1 MTPRTLFPLAV
12 AAALLAVPGRGQAQ
26 ETPKTEAAPKP
37 EAVKASDERPADRGG
52 MPGSTVR
59 VSLVIGR
66 YQGDKKVASL
76 PYTLVVGTGGART
89 RMRMG
94 VDTPI
99 SVTPFVTPSEQGGSK
114 PPTSFQY
121 KNVGTNIDCAAWE
134 RRRLSEAGQPET
146 VYRVS
151 LSVENSSAFSGP
163 DARAAGGGVEGAPL
177 FRRFETA
184 IDVGLHDGQT
194 LQTIASTDPVTGEV
208 VKIDVTLN
216 VVK

>member
-1 MTPRTLFPLAV
+1 MARRSLVILATV
-12 AAALLAVPGRGQAQ
+12 LALVGLALPGRSQ
-26 ETPKTEAAPKP
+26 EAPKAEAPKP
-37 EAVKASDERPADRGG
+37 EAVKAPDERPGERGG

-59 VSLVIGR
+59 VSLVIAR

-99 SVTPFVTPSEQGGSK
+99 PVTSVTVSEQGGSK
-114 PPTSFQY
+114 PSTSFQY
-121 KNVGTNIDCAAWE
+121 RNVGTNVDCAVWE
-134 RRRLSEAGQPET
+134 RSRLGEAGQPEK
-146 VYRVS
+146 VYRLS

-163 DARAAGGGVEGAPL
+163 DARVAGGGFEGAPL

-194 LQTIASTDPVTGEV
+194 MQTIASTDPVTGEV

-216 VVK
+216 VVR

>member
-1 MTPRTLFPLAV
+1 MARRSLVTL
-12 AAALLAVPGRGQAQ
+12 AAALALAALAMPARAQ
-26 ETPKTEAAPKP
+26 EPPRPEAAPKP
-37 EAVKASDERPADRGG
+37 PETPKASEERSVERV

-59 VSLVIGR
+59 VGLVIAR
-66 YQGDKKVASL
+66 YQGDKKIASL

-99 SVTPFVTPSEQGGSK
+99 PVTSFAVSEQGGSK
-114 PPTSFQY
+114 PSTSFQY
-121 KNVGTNIDCAAWE
+121 RNVGTNIDCAVWE
-134 RRRLSEAGQPET
+134 RARMSEAGQRET
-146 VYRVS
+146 IYRVS

-163 DARAAGGGVEGAPL
+163 DARVAGGAAEGAPL
-177 FRRFETA
+177 FRRFDTT
-184 IDVGLHDGQT
+184 IDVGMRDGQT
-194 LQTIASTDPVTGEV
+194 VQTIASTDPVTGEV

>member
-1 MTPRTLFPLAV
+1 MARRSLMTL
-12 AAALLAVPGRGQAQ
+12 AAALALAAFSIPGGAQ
-26 ETPKTEAAPKP
+26 EPPKL
-37 EAVKASDERPADRGG
+37 EAVKPSDDRPAGG

-59 VSLVIGR
+59 VSLVITR
-66 YQGDKKVASL
+66 YQGDKKIASL
-76 PYTLVVGTGGART
+76 PYTLVVGAGGTRT

-99 SVTPFVTPSEQGGSK
+99 PVTSFVTMSEQGGPK
-114 PPTSFQY
+114 PSTSYQY
-121 KNVGTNIDCAAWE
+121 RNVGTNIDCAVWE
-134 RRRLSEAGQPET
+134 RGRMSDAGQRET
-146 VYRVS
+146 VYRLS

-163 DARAAGGGVEGAPL
+163 EARVAGGAAEGAPL

-184 IDVGLHDGQT
+184 IDVGLNDGQT
-194 LQTIASTDPVTGEV
+194 VQTIASTDPVTGEV

>member
-1 MTPRTLFPLAV
+1 MAHRPLVTL
-12 AAALLAVPGRGQAQ
+12 AAALALAAFAIPGHAQ
-26 ETPKTEAAPKP
+26 EPPKAEATPKA
-37 EAVKASDERPADRGG
+37 EAVKASDERPAERGG

-59 VSLVIGR
+59 VSLVIAR
-66 YQGDKKVASL
+66 YQGDRKVASL

-99 SVTPFVTPSEQGGSK
+99 PVTSFAPGPEPGGSK

-121 KNVGTNIDCAAWE
+121 KNVGTNVDCAVWE

-146 VYRVS
+146 VYRLS

-163 DARAAGGGVEGAPL
+163 DARAAVGGVEGAPL

>member
-1 MTPRTLFPLAV
+1 MEHRSLVTLT
-12 AAALLAVPGRGQAQ
+12 AALALAAFAITGRAQ
-26 ETPKTEAAPKP
+26 EPPKPEAAPKP
-37 EAVKASDERPADRGG
+37 EAVKASDERSADRGG

-59 VSLVIGR
+59 VSLVIAR

-99 SVTPFVTPSEQGGSK
+99 PVTSFVTSEQGGPK
-114 PPTSFQY
+114 PSTSIQY
-121 KNVGTNIDCAAWE
+121 KNVGTNVDCAVWE

-146 VYRVS
+146 VYRLS

>member
-1 MTPRTLFPLAV
+1 MSLRHAVTL
-12 AAALLAVPGRGQAQ
+12 AAATTLAALAMPGRAQ
-26 ETPKTEAAPKP
+26 EVPRAEAPKP
-37 EAVKASDERPADRGG
+37 EGVKAPDERGG
-52 MPGSTVR
+52 MPRSTVR
-59 VSLVIGR
+59 VSLVIAR

-99 SVTPFVTPSEQGGSK
+99 PVTSVTVSEPGGPK

-121 KNVGTNIDCAAWE
+121 RTVGTNVDCAVWE
-134 RRRLSEAGQPET
+134 RDRMSEAGQRET

-151 LSVENSSAFSGP
+151 LNVENSSAFSGP

-184 IDVGLHDGQT
+184 IEVGLRDGQT
-194 LQTIASTDPVTGEV
+194 VQTVASTDPVTGEV

-216 VVK
+216 LVK

>member
-1 MTPRTLFPLAV
+1 MAHRSLVTLV
-12 AAALLAVPGRGQAQ
+12 AALALTAFAIPGRAQ
-26 ETPKTEAAPKP
+26 EPPKPEAAPKP

-59 VSLVIGR
+59 VSLVIAR
-66 YQGDKKVASL
+66 YQGEKKVASL
-76 PYTLVVGTGGART
+76 PYTLVVGTGGTRT

-99 SVTPFVTPSEQGGSK
+99 PVTPIVAGSEQGGAK

-121 KNVGTNIDCAAWE
+121 RNVGTNVDCAVWE
-134 RRRLSEAGQPET
+134 RRRLSEAGPPEN

-177 FRRFETA
+177 FRRFETS

-194 LQTIASTDPVTGEV
+194 LQTIASTDPVSGEV

>member
-1 MTPRTLFPLAV
+1 MARRFLVTL
-12 AAALLAVPGRGQAQ
+12 AALALAALALPGRAQ
-26 ETPKTEAAPKP
+26 EPPRPEAAPKP
-37 EAVKASDERPADRGG
+37 PEAPKASEERPAGG

-59 VSLVIGR
+59 VSLVIAR
-66 YQGDKKVASL
+66 YQGDKKIASL

-99 SVTPFVTPSEQGGSK
+99 PVTQYVANEKDGPK

-121 KNVGTNIDCAAWE
+121 RNVGTNIDCAVWE
-134 RRRLSEAGQPET
+134 RDRMSKAGSPEK

-163 DARAAGGGVEGAPL
+163 DARTAGGGVEGAPL

-184 IDVGLHDGQT
+184 IDVGMRDGQT
-194 LQTIASTDPVTGEV
+194 VQTIASTDPVTGEV
-208 VKIDVTLN
+208 VKIDVSLA
-216 VVK
+216 VLK

>member
-1 MTPRTLFPLAV
+1 MARRSLVTL
-12 AAALLAVPGRGQAQ
+12 AAALSLAALALPVRAQ
-26 ETPKTEAAPKP
+26 EPPRPEAAPKP
-37 EAVKASDERPADRGG
+37 ETGKPAEDRSAERGG

-59 VSLVIGR
+59 VSLVIAR
-66 YQGDKKVASL
+66 YQGDKKIASL
-76 PYTLVVGTGGART
+76 PYTLVVGTGGSRT

-99 SVTPFVTPSEQGGSK
+99 PMTSTSSDTGK
-114 PPTSFQY
+114 PLTSYQY
-121 KNVGTNIDCAAWE
+121 KNVGTNIDCAVWE
-134 RRRLSEAGQPET
+134 RSRMSEAGQPEK

-163 DARAAGGGVEGAPL
+163 EARGVGGAADGAPL
-177 FRRFETA
+177 FRRFDTG
-184 IDVGLHDGQT
+184 IDVGLRDGQT
-194 LQTIASTDPVTGEV
+194 IQTIASTDPVTGEV

>member
-1 MTPRTLFPLAV
+1 MARRSLVTL
-12 AAALLAVPGRGQAQ
+12 AAALALAALAVPARAQ
-26 ETPKTEAAPKP
+26 EPPRPEAAPKP
-37 EAVKASDERPADRGG
+37 PETPKASDERPAGG

-59 VSLVIGR
+59 VSLVIAR
-66 YQGDKKVASL
+66 YQGEKKIASL

-99 SVTPFVTPSEQGGSK
+99 PVTQYVANTEKDGPKPS
-114 PPTSFQY
+114 TSFQY
-121 KNVGTNIDCAAWE
+121 RNVGTNIDCAVWE
-134 RRRLSEAGQPET
+134 RGRMSEAGQRET

-163 DARAAGGGVEGAPL
+163 DARTAGGGVEGAPL
-177 FRRFETA
+177 FRRFETT
-184 IDVGLHDGQT
+184 IDVGMRDGQT
-194 LQTIASTDPVTGEV
+194 VQTIASTDPVTGEV

>member
-1 MTPRTLFPLAV
+1 MARRSLVAL
-12 AAALLAVPGRGQAQ
+12 AAALALAALAIPARAQ
-26 ETPKTEAAPKP
+26 EPPRPEAAPKP
-37 EAVKASDERPADRGG
+37 PEAPKAVEERSGERPG

-59 VSLVIGR
+59 VSLVIAR
-66 YQGDKKVASL
+66 FQGEKKVASL

-99 SVTPFVTPSEQGGSK
+99 PTTSTSSETGK
-114 PPTSFQY
+114 PLTSYQY
-121 KNVGTNIDCAAWE
+121 RNVGTNIDCAVWE
-134 RRRLSEAGQPET
+134 RSRMSEAGQPEK

-163 DARAAGGGVEGAPL
+163 EARVAGGAAEGAPL
-177 FRRFETA
+177 FRRFDTG
-184 IDVGLHDGQT
+184 IDVGLRDGQT
-194 LQTIASTDPVTGEV
+194 VQTIASTDPVTGEV

>member
-1 MTPRTLFPLAV
+1 MAHRSPVTL
-12 AAALLAVPGRGQAQ
+12 AAALALAAFAVAGRAQ
-26 ETPKTEAAPKP
+26 EPPKPEAAPKP
-37 EAVKASDERPADRGG
+37 EAVKSSDERPADRGG

-59 VSLVIGR
+59 VSLVIAR

-99 SVTPFVTPSEQGGSK
+99 PVTSFVAAAEQGGSK
-114 PPTSFQY
+114 PSTSFQY
-121 KNVGTNIDCAAWE
+121 RNVGTNVDCAVWE
-134 RRRLSEAGQPET
+134 RGRLSEAGQPEK
-146 VYRVS
+146 VFRLS
-151 LSVENSSAFSGP
+151 LSVENSSAFPGP
-163 DARAAGGGVEGAPL
+163 DARVAGGGVEGAPL

-194 LQTIASTDPVTGEV
+194 LQAIASTDPVTGEV